1 MENRGNYSRYDTHV
15 TFFMAGVCCMI
26 INSVV
31 DLESLVLLRFLGNS
45 SYDAQTITFFLRRFN
60 LIIGILISCLTI
72 FFDVN
77 VRCSVWHWMLFILY
91 FLITFYI
98 YLLSN
103 NVLTIS
109 KYGLAPVFTIS
120 LVSHGLL
127 VSTIV
132 YIFEGAHV
140 KYDKNVALCLIIFL
154 CGCFSSGLLVKLL
167 LKFSGDIKDD
177 EHLGL
182 RFYNRL
188 FVLFTFINLV
198 SCFLM
203 SRLISMDKQY
213 DGTSA
218 SSNKSLN
225 AVLFSR
231 SRWVFF
237 MGCLSWSFSP
247 MFNNF
252 TASVINTLTSME
264 AFNLEYLQF
273 IICLAF
279 SFGLYLLVI
288 TDIVILKVGNSGTRS
303 SETLTEVIC
312 KAMNI
317 TNEMNPSIV
326 IEDGIVEDLV
336 TNDAINIRLFRPLQP
351 WCYLQWGFWIDW
363 ENYDSIDNHRLIK
376 VMKINMMVSKIRD
389 GFAPVDDVGETCLPT
404 TSVKEASG
412 AGKEA
417 GAVHIGG
424 DLHEEFLEVID
435 AKYTLT
441 WEITCFIKQ
450 CTETL
455 MELSDVFHVC
465 CPAKG
470 GSCEGDEHG
479 ECASSSSE
487 GQCAHHAS
495 DYTHGNRS
503 GGCVLM
509 CLKRCCTSDI
519 PCLSKCLSHAFSDKF
534 VDYDC
539 IACSYKN
546 YPYYRKFVYGILTTC
561 VSEAQKLLNEI
572 AVDPDLDDHFK
583 VRKSNELSL
592 LAIEQFVLRFLGIL
606 VYARV
611 ADEFM
616 LLFKQM
622 KHIALNTTRLVIQY
636 ICKHK
641 CTSDCLAK
649 ESTEPE
655 NKDKGAAQSAT
666 TSESQTQ
673 NPSTNSQG
681 SQNAAEVSQDQAPSK
696 PSDQSQSQDDKNKS
710 HKCRCLLY
718 SKFIQVVLR
727 LHKRQIQVCEIVM
740 GKSRLSLASV
750 LPTLSM
756 TRSLA
761 LFSHFFGQFVCSEA
775 IAEHSDCKCGCKSAN
790 CKPHKVEEVTECIQS
805 YAKCGSGLGLE
816 KLSDEKEKKPAQTQ
830 AQDDRCGCGAF
841 SSRLYDLLDMMTTGL
856 SYLSEFDGIL
866 SIIIF
871 FYSYLDEFR
880 LESIP
885 EPAVKPE
892 AKPQEASQGGGMQ
905 TGQVGQQ
912 QEHQQPNPETKGPEC
927 TCCTDKYKDCK
938 LECQEPTKC
947 TLCICCLCCPSKE
960 VAEKEGK
967 EPKTVDKC
975 ACSNPIKQPKQDK
988 KCCLCTIYCLKCR
1001 PTTTI
1006 CCVQQPEGKQT
1017 CSSTPGKCCKD
1028 CSKECRCSSP
1038 TCSQHCCTCC
1048 NIRYSYSTTTSCS
1061 AQTEHKHENK
1071 ESARLLL
1078 VSENSKKN
1086 LELITA
1092 TRRTMVLQSLS
1103 DYVLKSNWF
1112 KDMYKSLNDGLV
1124 QKKLFVLYLVLCFG
1138 LYVLCVVGNVVP
1150 YVRNVSNVPKLTL
1163 LFSVSSVLTSVCI
1176 LYSFLCMSDFGPD
1189 SSLIINLMILI
1200 SMILCIVWS
1209 WTTQWLSYRILLYQ
1223 QFEIFYNKFRL
1234 IYTGGVNIYEPKL
1247 TWWFEGFVS
1256 FIKSDFHTM
1265 YLIFLLKEFKDN
1277 YDPYSFGFTSRL
1289 KMNYTLLKSYNTDFG
1304 DTNVKTKFNEHM
1316 MQYDDFIKHVEKHI
1330 LDPHNLGKD
1339 VDLYDLLDYRAF
1351 QLIPKDSY
1359 HFLTDLH
1366 TFEKMTYSVDMLYAA
1381 WNRDVKMTRLAER
1394 LQYLR
1399 EGALKTVEE
1408 MVQSEVKRNNY
1419 DRDSIRKLKHY
1430 FDFRTEILTHLAQN
1444 CLHDYITHGSKLAS
1458 IQLSTLI
1465 SIYELEYSKRWSTY
1479 SNALSPEASDLEA
1492 HLAMKESER
1501 PKTVVEEVEHVPL
1514 KSETVLKKFKKW
1526 KRRKLDTC
1534 DQAYDG
1540 SLICKLIVN
1549 KAGDEFEM
1557 LVFDKEYVDPINDL
1571 VSLISKRHRSEEAT
1585 DEIEVAKYL
1594 SHVSKTRDVI
1604 ELDKVKSEIANL
1616 ILKDTSNYVGSLIK
1630 GYVSVCKSM
1639 VQESNM
1645 QDFMSR
1651 NNEIVIGEW
1660 IRWQGQHVSSDVIEL
1675 FSRFSTIEPS

>member
-1 MENRGNYSRYDTHV
+1 MENRSSYSRYDTHV

-60 LIIGILISCLTI
+60 LIIGIIISCLTI

-91 FLITFYI
+91 FLVTFYI
-98 YLLSN
+98 YLLSS

-132 YIFEGAHV
+132 YIFEGVHV

-154 CGCFSSGLLVKLL
+154 CGCFSSGLLVKML

-188 FVLFTFINLV
+188 FVLFTLINLV

-203 SRLISMDKQY
+203 SRLISMDKEY
-213 DGTSA
+213 DGSST

-237 MGCLSWSFSP
+237 MGCVSWSFSP

-252 TASVINTLTSME
+252 TASVINTLSSME

-273 IICLAF
+273 IISLAF
-279 SFGLYLLVI
+279 SFGLYLVVI
-288 TDIVILKVGNSGTRS
+288 TDIVVLKVGNSGTRS
-303 SETLTEVIC
+303 SETLTDVIC

-317 TNEMNPSIV
+317 SNEMNPSIV
-326 IEDGIVEDLV
+326 IEDGIVEDLM

-351 WCYLQWGFWIDW
+351 WCYLQWGFWINW
-363 ENYDSIDNHRLIK
+363 ENYDSVDNHRLIK
-376 VMKINMMVSKIRD
+376 VMGINMMVSKIRE
-389 GFAPVDDVGETCLPT
+389 GFAPVDDVAESCVPSVPTKDASGE
-404 TSVKEASG
+404 SKEASG
-412 AGKEA
+412 
-417 GAVHIGG
+417 VHTGG

-450 CTETL
+450 CNETL
-455 MELSDVFHVC
+455 MELSNVFHVC
-465 CPAKG
+465 CPGKG
-470 GSCEGDEHG
+470 GSCQGDDHG
-479 ECASSSSE
+479 ECGKSCGETS
-487 GQCAHHAS
+487 CAHHTS
-495 DYTHGNRS
+495 DSTHGNKS

-509 CLKRCCTSDI
+509 CLKRSCTSKVE
-519 PCLSKCLSHAFSDKF
+519 CLSHCLSHAFTDPF
-534 VDYDC
+534 VDVNTPFYPGANATSPDTITTSTTAGDTSSGSAGTSSNGRGGTNVSTNAGGSNATEGQATTNTTKPDPNTVSYSSIVEYDC
-539 IACSYKN
+539 LACGYKY
-546 YPYYRKFVYGILTTC
+546 YPHYRTFVYGILTTC
-561 VSEAQKLLNEI
+561 VAEAQKLLNEI
-572 AVDPDLDDHFK
+572 SEDPDLEDHFK

-606 VYARV
+606 VYSRV
-611 ADEFM
+611 ADEFI

-622 KHIALNTTRLVIQY
+622 KHIALNTTKWVIQY

-641 CTSDCLAK
+641 CTTDCLAE
-649 ESTEPE
+649 ESTKTDE
-655 NKDKGAAQSAT
+655 KAQEKAKT
-666 TSESQTQ
+666 IQP
-673 NPSTNSQG
+673 N
-681 SQNAAEVSQDQAPSK
+681 
-696 PSDQSQSQDDKNKS
+696 QSQSGVSSTPSVQPQTQVANNSQNSPKTSEKSQNKDGKNKR

-718 SKFIQVVLR
+718 CKFIKAVLR
-727 LHKRQIQVCEIVM
+727 LHKRQIQVCQIVL
-740 GKSRLSLASV
+740 GRSRLSLAAV

-761 LFSHFFGQFVCSEA
+761 LFSHFFGQFVCSQA
-775 IAEHSDCKCGCKSAN
+775 ISEHSDCKCGCKSVN
-790 CKPHKVEEVTECIQS
+790 CKLHTLDEVSECIKS
-805 YAKCGSGLGLE
+805 HTDCGQGLQKSSAEG
-816 KLSDEKEKKPAQTQ
+816 KLTPKQHE
-830 AQDDRCGCGAF
+830 RCDCGAF
-841 SSRLYDLLDMMTTGL
+841 STRLDDLLDMMTTGL

-871 FYSYLDEFR
+871 FYSYLGEFH
-880 LESIP
+880 LEPIP
-885 EPAVKPE
+885 KNTDKP
-892 AKPQEASQGGGMQ
+892 KGQE
-905 TGQVGQQ
+905 
-912 QEHQQPNPETKGPEC
+912 QQPNTKEPEC
-927 TCCTDKYKDCK
+927 TCCTEKNKDRKCDCK
-938 LECQEPTKC
+938 PDSKC
-947 TLCICCLCCPSKE
+947 KLCICCLCCPSKDTS
-960 VAEKEGK
+960 EKECK
-967 EPKTVDKC
+967 EKKPPSECTCNNIFKLDGIENKNPALPHLENVVINAPRTVD
-975 ACSNPIKQPKQDK
+975 AVHPHVLPIVVLVATYDM
-988 KCCLCTIYCLKCR
+988 
-1001 PTTTI
+1001 
-1006 CCVQQPEGKQT
+1006 
-1017 CSSTPGKCCKD
+1017 
-1028 CSKECRCSSP
+1028 
-1038 TCSQHCCTCC
+1038 
-1048 NIRYSYSTTTSCS
+1048 
-1061 AQTEHKHENK
+1061 A
-1071 ESARLLL
+1071 AALLL
-1078 VSENSKKN
+1078 HVHPKIMNTNTKIRDL
-1086 LELITA
+1086 LE
-1092 TRRTMVLQSLS
+1092 RWCLQSLS

-1124 QKKLFVLYLVLCFG
+1124 QKKLFLLYLVLCFG

-1163 LFSVSSVLTSVCI
+1163 LFSVSSTLT
-1176 LYSFLCMSDFGPD
+1176 
-1189 SSLIINLMILI
+1189 

-1265 YLIFLLKEFKDN
+1265 YLIFLLKELKDN

-1289 KMNYTLLKSYNTDFG
+1289 KMNYSLLKSYNTDFG
-1304 DTNVKTKFNEHM
+1304 DTNVKKKLNDHM
-1316 MQYDDFIKHVEKHI
+1316 MQYDDFISRVEKHL

-1351 QLIPKDSY
+1351 QLIPNDSY
-1359 HFLTDLH
+1359 HFLTDLQ
-1366 TFEKMTYSVDMLYAA
+1366 TFERMTYSVDMLYAA
-1381 WNRDVKMTRLAER
+1381 WNRNVKMTRLAER

-1408 MVQSEVKRNNY
+1408 MVQNEVKRNNY
-1419 DRDSIRKLKHY
+1419 DRNSIKKLKHY
-1430 FDFRTEILTHLAQN
+1430 FDFRTDILTHLAQY

-1479 SNALSPEASDLEA
+1479 YSTVVQGGSDIDA
-1492 HLAMKESER
+1492 NLAMKGSAEDSLDKA
-1501 PKTVVEEVEHVPL
+1501 KTVVEEVEHLPL
-1514 KSETVLKKFKKW
+1514 KSETILKKFKKW
-1526 KRRKLDTC
+1526 KRRKLCMC
-1534 DQAYDG
+1534 DEIYEG
-1540 SLICKLIVN
+1540 SLICKLVVN

-1557 LVFDKEYVDPINDL
+1557 LLFDKDYEDPINNFI
-1571 VSLISKRHRSEEAT
+1571 SLISKRHRSEEAS
-1585 DEIEVAKYL
+1585 DEIEVTKYL

-1604 ELDKVKSEIANL
+1604 ELDKVKSEITNL

-1675 FSRFSTIEPS
+1675 FSRFSTIEAS

>member
-389 GFAPVDDVGETCLPT
+389 GFAPVDD
-404 TSVKEASG
+404 
-412 AGKEA
+412 A

-479 ECASSSSE
+479 ECA
-487 GQCAHHAS
+487 HHAPDS
-495 DYTHGNRS
+495 THGNRS

-509 CLKRCCTSDI
+509 CLKRCCTSDT
-519 PCLSKCLSHAFSDKF
+519 PCLSKCLSHAFSEKF

-561 VSEAQKLLNEI
+561 LSEAQKLLNEI

-655 NKDKGAAQSAT
+655 NKDK
-666 TSESQTQ
+666 
-673 NPSTNSQG
+673 
-681 SQNAAEVSQDQAPSK
+681 
-696 PSDQSQSQDDKNKS
+696 DDKNKS

-761 LFSHFFGQFVCSEA
+761 LFSHFFGRFVCSEA
-775 IAEHSDCKCGCKSAN
+775 IAEHSDCKCGCK
-790 CKPHKVEEVTECIQS
+790 T
-805 YAKCGSGLGLE
+805 
-816 KLSDEKEKKPAQTQ
+816 QTQ

-885 EPAVKPE
+885 EPA
-892 AKPQEASQGGGMQ
+892 
-905 TGQVGQQ
+905 
-912 QEHQQPNPETKGPEC
+912 PNPEPKGPEC
-927 TCCTDKYKDCK
+927 TCCTDKYKDSK
-938 LECQEPTKC
+938 PECQDSTKC
-947 TLCICCLCCPSKE
+947 TLCICCLCCPSRE
-960 VAEKEGK
+960 VAEKGDK
-967 EPKTVDKC
+967 EPKSVDKC
-975 ACSNPIKQPKQDK
+975 SCSNAIKQVKQDK

-1001 PTTTI
+1001 PNTSI
-1006 CCVQQPEGKQT
+1006 CCVQQPQAKQT

-1038 TCSQHCCTCC
+1038 TCSQNCCTCC
-1048 NIRYSYSTTTSCS
+1048 NI
-1061 AQTEHKHENK
+1061 QHKHENK

-1492 HLAMKESER
+1492 HLAMKEAER